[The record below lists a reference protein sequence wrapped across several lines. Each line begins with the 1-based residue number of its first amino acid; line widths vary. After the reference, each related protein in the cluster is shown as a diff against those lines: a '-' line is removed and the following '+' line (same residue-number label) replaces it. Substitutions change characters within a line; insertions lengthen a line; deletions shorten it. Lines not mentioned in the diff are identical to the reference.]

1 MSIESSLQ
9 QKIDLAR
16 RELLDMGLRA
26 NPLLNFNSGTKSL
39 SIVEESAGSIFEHL
53 VRQKKSMRFLPMP
66 EPHRQADNAEIRAS
80 SYHRCRNT
88 FRKNTAT
95 VVSLIIICKPV

>member
-66 EPHRQADNAEIRAS
+66 EPHRQADDAERRTENES
-80 SYHRCRNT
+80 VELPPLSDYLQDQHGESR
-88 FRKNTAT
+88 
-95 VVSLIIICKPV
+95 